1 MRAISERTILITG
14 ATDGLGRETARA
26 LARQRAA
33 LLLSGRHRERGE
45 SLVEELAAEGSGA
58 RPRLYLA
65 DLGSLDQVR
74 RLAAEIEAGNDRLDT
89 LVNNAGIGS
98 TGVERALSED
108 GHELTFAVNYLSH
121 FLLTELLVPLLR
133 RSSPSRIVNVASVGQ
148 AAIDFDD
155 PMLERGYEGFRAY
168 RQSKLAQI
176 MFTFDLAERLDPSEV
191 TVNAVHPASLM
202 DTRMVR
208 ESFGAPRTS
217 VAEGVE
223 AVLHLIASP
232 DLDGVSGRYFDGTQ
246 ESAAH
251 EQAYDP
257 EARRRLTVLSERL
270 VGIGQTPAGI

>member
-257 EARRRLTVLSERL
+257 EARRRLRVLSERL